1 MSAVTV
7 RKHDWR
13 GRFRY
18 AWNGK
23 VLTRT
28 TDRLII
34 EAIWNGPGEP
44 EVGGIHFSLGD
55 RFLEYYYPG
64 RGYAIW
70 QIERPDGTLKGW
82 YCNISTPVEEKAG
95 TLSFR
100 DLLLDLLVY
109 PDGRM
114 EVLDRAEVEAAQDEG
129 LDRAEAAAAEAAL
142 TELRALVRSGAAP
155 FRFVAADHG
164 GQC

>member
-1 MSAVTV
+1 MSAITV

-18 AWNGK
+18 SWSGRVVART
-23 VLTRT
+23 VDHLT
-28 TDRLII
+28 I

-44 EVGGIHFSLGD
+44 RVGEIAFALGD

-64 RGYAIW
+64 KGYAIW
-70 QIERPDGTLKGW
+70 QIERPDGNLKGW
-82 YCNISTPVEEKAG
+82 YCNISTRVEERDG

-114 EVLDRAEVEAAQDEG
+114 SVLDQEEFEAARHEG
-129 LDRAEAAAAEAAL
+129 LDPADAAAAETAL
-142 TELRALVRSGAAP
+142 AEVWAMARTATPP
-155 FRFVAADHG
+155 FRYAGASISG
-164 GQC
+164 PR

>member
-1 MSAVTV
+1 MSAITV
-7 RKHDWR
+7 RKHDWH

-18 AWNGK
+18 AWSGRL
-23 VLTRT
+23 VDRTADHLT
-28 TDRLII
+28 I

-44 EVGGIHFSLGD
+44 RVGEITFTMGD

-64 RGYAIW
+64 KGYAIW
-70 QIERPDGTLKGW
+70 QIETADGNLKGW
-82 YCNISTPVEEKAG
+82 YCNISTPVEEREG

-114 EVLDRAEVEAAQDEG
+114 AVLDREEFEAAQSEG
-129 LDRAEAAAAEAAL
+129 LDPREGAAAESAL
-142 TELRALVRSGAAP
+142 AEVRANARMGAAP
-155 FRFVAADHG
+155 FRYAGAPITG
-164 GQC
+164 LS

>member
-18 AWNGK
+18 AWEGK
-23 VLTRT
+23 VLART
-28 TDRLII
+28 TDHLLI

-44 EVGGIHFSLGD
+44 EVGEIRFVRGD
-55 RFLEYYYPG
+55 RFVEHYYPG

-70 QIERPDGTLKGW
+70 QIEQPDGSVKGW
-82 YCNISTPVEEKAG
+82 YCNISTQVKEHDD

-114 EVLDRAEVEAAQDEG
+114 VELDRDEFEKAQAAG
-129 LDRAEAAAAEAAL
+129 LDPAEAQVAEAAL
-142 TELRALVRSGAAP
+142 AEVRELARLGTPP
-155 FRFVAADHG
+155 FRFAATPPL
-164 GQC
+164 GQS